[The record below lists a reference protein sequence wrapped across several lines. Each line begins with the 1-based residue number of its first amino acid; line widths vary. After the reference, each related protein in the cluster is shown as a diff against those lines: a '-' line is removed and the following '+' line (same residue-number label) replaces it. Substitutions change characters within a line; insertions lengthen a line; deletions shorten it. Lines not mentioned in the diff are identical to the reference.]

1 MKYSQSHLCILLH
14 QVCIHHSWLISGPL
28 EASNQRNMGLF
39 SDYFKGTTG
48 HISLKCY
55 WLIRIIPWIYLKQN
69 NQHLLKVSWGVAD
82 DILLYVC
89 AIGWKHMQRDK
100 LSDTKYDTQKDCI
113 FSEVPSYHL
122 CMLPP
127 AHASACCFWKPGLQS
142 DISHR
147 FQLPGEKQQR
157 QFVTAGR
164 DNNSG

>member
-28 EASNQRNMGLF
+28 EASNQRNMVLF

-55 WLIRIIPWIYLKQN
+55 WLIRIILWIYLKQN

-89 AIGWKHMQRDK
+89 AIGWKHMHRDK
-100 LSDTKYDTQKDCI
+100 LSDTKYDTQTDCI
-113 FSEVPSYHL
+113 FSEVLILPSLYAATSSCICLLFLEAKTSIRHFSSV
-122 CMLPP
+122 P
-127 AHASACCFWKPGLQS
+127 APWTETTASICHYGKRL
-142 DISHR
+142 
-147 FQLPGEKQQR
+147 
-157 QFVTAGR
+157 
-164 DNNSG
+164 